1 MAEFILGLMFGI
13 LKLAQDTIYFK
24 DEILLI
30 SLMQASLL
38 GLISILKKG
47 TPYFGAAGALSVR
60 SFSLDWVLID
70 STHQS
75 VVIILVLS
83 IWSDQIAFLNA
94 NQKFKVS

>member
-1 MAEFILGLMFGI
+1 
-13 LKLAQDTIYFK
+13 
-24 DEILLI
+24 
-30 SLMQASLL
+30 MQASLL

-47 TPYFGAAGALSVR
+47 TPYVGAAGALSVR